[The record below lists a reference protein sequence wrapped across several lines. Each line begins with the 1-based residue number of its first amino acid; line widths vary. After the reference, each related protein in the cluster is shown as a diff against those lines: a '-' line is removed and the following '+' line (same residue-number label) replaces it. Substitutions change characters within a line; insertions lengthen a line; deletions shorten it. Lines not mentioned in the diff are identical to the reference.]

1 MTQLLDDCFA
11 FGGPLMTVDAA
22 LETLLSRVRPLGET
36 ERVPLGAALG
46 RVLAENVRAAADAPP
61 HANVAVDGFAFRH
74 ADLGPGETRLNI
86 CGRAA
91 AGHPFQGPVPPGG
104 AVRVFTGAALPEG
117 CDTVVMQE
125 DARVDGGAVLAPPGL
140 KPGANRRK
148 AGEDLK
154 RGQLALAAGRR
165 LRPQDLALAAA
176 AGRRELA
183 VHRRLRVALFST
195 GDELAEAGAAL
206 GPGAIWDANR
216 PMLAA
221 LLARLD
227 AETTDLGILPDSA
240 KATADALTRAA
251 AAHDV
256 LVTSGGVSTGE
267 EDHVRAA
274 VERMGRLHFWRLA
287 VKPGRPVALGQLDGA
302 VFMGL
307 PGNPVAAF
315 ACFLRFA
322 RPLLLRLA
330 GCEEVAPRL
339 YPVRAAFA
347 HRKRAGRR
355 EWLRA
360 RLVSD
365 GGGGLAAE
373 KFERQ
378 GSGLIT
384 GLVQSDGLVEL
395 AEETTQVQPG
405 ATVPFLPYTEALA

>member
-22 LETLLSRVRPLGET
+22 LETLLARVRPLGES
-36 ERVPLGAALG
+36 EHVPLAAALG
-46 RVLAENVRAAADAPP
+46 RVLAEDVHAAADAPP
-61 HANVAVDGFAFRH
+61 HSNVAVDGFAFRH
-74 ADLGPGETRLNI
+74 ADLADGETRLAI

-91 AGHPFQGPVPPGG
+91 AGHPFQGPTPPGA
-104 AVRVFTGAALPEG
+104 AVRVFTGAVLPEG

-125 DARVDGGAVLAPPGL
+125 DARLEGATVVVPPGL

-154 RGQLALAAGRR
+154 RGQLALPAGRR
-165 LRPQDLALAAA
+165 LRPQDLGLAAA
-176 AGRRELA
+176 AGRRELR

-195 GDELAEAGAAL
+195 GDELVEAGAPLA
-206 GPGAIWDANR
+206 PGTIWDANR

-221 LLARLD
+221 LLARMD
-227 AETTDLGILPDSA
+227 AETTDLGLLPDRA
-240 KATADALTRAA
+240 EATVEALRAA
-251 AAHDV
+251 AASHDV
-256 LVTSGGVSTGE
+256 LLTSGGVSTGE
-267 EDHVRAA
+267 EDHVRTA
-274 VERMGRLHFWRLA
+274 VEKLGRLHFWRLA
-287 VKPGRPVALGQLDGA
+287 VKPGRPVALGQIGA
-302 VFMGL
+302 AMFLGL

-330 GCEEVAPRL
+330 GCEHVAPRL

-347 HRKRAGRR
+347 HRKRQGRR

-360 RLVSD
+360 RLVRSAD
-365 GGGGLAAE
+365 GGLAAE

-395 AEETTQVQPG
+395 AEETTQIQPG
-405 ATVPFLPYTEALA
+405 ETVPFLPYAEALS

>member
-1 MTQLLDDCFA
+1 VTQLLDDCFA

-22 LETLLSRVRPLGET
+22 VAVLMERVRPLGET
-36 ERVPLGAALG
+36 ETAPLGRALG
-46 RVLAENVRAAADAPP
+46 RVLAEDVTAAADAPP
-61 HANVAVDGFAFRH
+61 HANAAVDGWAFRH
-74 ADLGPGETRLNI
+74 ADLRPGETRLAAA
-86 CGRAA
+86 GRAT
-91 AGHPFQGPVPPGG
+91 AGHPFAGEVAAGA
-104 AVRVFTGAALPEG
+104 AVRIFTGAVLPDG
-117 CDTVVMQE
+117 TDTVVMQE
-125 DARVDGGAVLAPPGL
+125 DARTEGDAVIVPAGL
-140 KPGANRRK
+140 KAGANRRK

-165 LRPQDLALAAA
+165 LQPQDLALAAA
-176 AGRRELA
+176 AGRASLRL
-183 VHRRLRVALFST
+183 HRRLRVALFST
-195 GDELAEAGAAL
+195 GDELAEAGAPLA
-206 GPGAIWDANR
+206 PGAIWDANR

-227 AETTDLGILPDSA
+227 AEVTDLGLLPDR
-240 KATADALTRAA
+240 ADAVVDALRRSAGT
-251 AAHDV
+251 HDV
-256 LVTSGGVSTGE
+256 LLTSGGVSTGE

-274 VERMGRLHFWRLA
+274 VERLGLLHFWRLA
-287 VKPGRPVALGQLDGA
+287 VKPGRPVALGHVGA
-302 VFMGL
+302 ATFVGL

-330 GCEEVAPRL
+330 GCGDTAPRL
-339 YPVRAAFA
+339 YPVAAAFE

-360 RLVSD
+360 RLAPTAD
-365 GGGGLAAE
+365 GGLAAE

-395 AEETTQVQPG
+395 AEDVTEVARG
-405 ATVPFLPYTEALA
+405 ARVPFLPFAEALA

>member
-1 MTQLLDDCFA
+1 VTQLLDDCFA

-22 LETLLSRVRPLGET
+22 LAVLLERIAPLGET
-36 ERVPLGAALG
+36 ETVPLAVALG
-46 RVLAENVRAAADAPP
+46 RVLGEEVSAAAAAPP
-61 HANVAVDGFAFRH
+61 HANAAVDGWAFRH
-74 ADLGPGETRLNI
+74 ADLGAGETRLPVL
-86 CGRAA
+86 GRAA
-91 AGHPFQGPVPPGG
+91 AGHPLAAALAAG
-104 AVRVFTGAALPEG
+104 AAARIFTGAMLPEG
-117 CDTVVMQE
+117 ADTVVMQE
-125 DARVDGGAVLAPPGL
+125 DARLDGDTVVVPAGL

-154 RGQLALAAGRR
+154 RGQLALAPGRR

-176 AGRRELA
+176 AGRGRLR

-221 LLARLD
+221 LLSRLD
-227 AETTDLGILPDSA
+227 AEVSDLGVLPDR
-240 KATADALTRAA
+240 ADRVTRALEQA
-251 AAHDV
+251 APAHDV
-256 LVTSGGVSTGE
+256 LLTSGGVSTGE

-274 VERMGRLHFWRLA
+274 VERLGRLHFWRLA
-287 VKPGRPVALGQLDGA
+287 VKPGRPVALGQVGAA
-302 VFMGL
+302 VFVGL

-315 ACFLRFA
+315 ACFLRFV

-330 GCEEVAPRL
+330 GCADVAPRL
-339 YPVRAAFA
+339 YPVRAAFE

-360 RLVSD
+360 RLVRAAD
-365 GGGGLAAE
+365 GALAAE
-373 KFERQ
+373 IFERQ
-378 GSGLIT
+378 GSGLIS

-395 AEETTQVQPG
+395 DEATTEVVRG
-405 ATVPFLPYTEALA
+405 ATVPYLPYAEAMA